1 MISITLSKRR
11 RDCILGSK
19 DSHRLGHLVGAVNF
33 YGDGREELVRGQ
45 ARKPRY
51 RGSSRNKGFRS
62 ASVGHERMLI

>member
-19 DSHRLGHLVGAVNF
+19 DSHRSGHLVGAVNF
-33 YGDGREELVRGQ
+33 YGDGREELGRGQ
-45 ARKPRY
+45 ARKLRY

-62 ASVGHERMLI
+62 APASHERVLI

>member
-1 MISITLSKRR
+1 MISITLSKKK

-19 DSHRLGHLVGAVNF
+19 DSHRLGHLVGAVIF
-33 YGDGREELVRGQ
+33 CGDGREELGRGQ

-62 ASVGHERMLI
+62 APASHERMSI